1 VQARK
6 APDQAGR
13 GPIKS
18 SRRKTESWRGRWARR
33 SARLGKK
40 PRPLPWAS
48 VGIVLLLLVALPTAC
63 DVALARVYPGL
74 IAWLQYVVTGVYA
87 LTSLVLIWE
96 AAAAWRLGAGER
108 REAASAGETLP
119 LPACTAII
127 AAYLPNEQDIILETV
142 RHMLTSV
149 DVPPDRFQVIL
160 AYNTPESLAIEADLQ
175 EIAAHDPRLL
185 PLRVSGSRSKAENI
199 NAALGAAT
207 GEIVAV
213 YDADHLPAP
222 DCFCR
227 AWRRLSAGAD
237 MVQGR
242 CVIRNHGQNWL
253 TRTVALEFDTIYAV
267 SHPGRAALSGTAIFG
282 GSNGYWRRETLAR
295 MEMNPAMLTEDID
308 VSLRSLLSGCRLVHD
323 RGLVSA
329 ELAPLRLDHWINQ
342 RKRWAQG
349 WLEVA
354 LKHTGAL
361 MRSPHFTTRQKALWF
376 YLLAWREV
384 YPALAI
390 QFFPLVLTSVLTG
403 IKIHW
408 FSSPWLVAAAVLNW
422 SSGPFVLLAT
432 YACAPPRARRGLGAW
447 YWVYGLFSLVYTTG
461 KVLVTLVAQVSHLQR
476 DREWVTTPRTG
487 PQPKGEK
494 ETGAILTEAGMNDP
508 SGECRPG
515 PDSSHGGM
523 D

>member
-1 VQARK
+1 MVA
-6 APDQAGR
+6 
-13 GPIKS
+13 
-18 SRRKTESWRGRWARR
+18 
-33 SARLGKK
+33 
-40 PRPLPWAS
+40 
-48 VGIVLLLLVALPTAC
+48 LLLVALPTAC
-63 DVALARVYPGL
+63 DVTLARVTPGFV
-74 IAWLQYVVTGVYA
+74 AWLQYAVTGIYA
-87 LTSLVLIWE
+87 FTSLVLVWE
-96 AAAAWRLGAGER
+96 AAAAWRLKARER
-108 REAASAGETLP
+108 AEAASEGDPPP

-142 RHMLTSV
+142 RHMLAQV

-160 AYNTPESLAIEADLQ
+160 AYNTPESLSVEADLQ
-175 EIAAHDPRLL
+175 EIAARDPRLL
-185 PLRVSGSRSKAENI
+185 PLRVSGSRSKAENV

-227 AWRRLSAGAD
+227 AWRRIAAGAD

-242 CVIRNHGQNWL
+242 CLIRNHGQNWL
-253 TRTVALEFDTIYAV
+253 TRTVAVEFDTIYAV

-295 MEMNPAMLTEDID
+295 LEMNSSMLTEDID
-308 VSLRSLLSGCRLVHD
+308 VSIRSLLSGCRLVHD
-323 RGLVSA
+323 RALVSA
-329 ELAPLRLDHWINQ
+329 ELAPLQIGHWISQ

-349 WLEVA
+349 WLEVT

-361 MRSPHFTTRQKALWF
+361 MRSPHFTLRQKVLWF

-390 QFFPLVLTSVLTG
+390 QFFPLVLTSALTG

-408 FSSPWLVAAAVLNW
+408 FGSPWLVAAAILNW
-422 SSGPFVLLAT
+422 GSGPFVLLAT
-432 YACAPPRARRGLGAW
+432 YSCAPPRARRGLGAW
-447 YWVYGLFSLVYTTG
+447 YWVSGLFSLVYTTL

-476 DREWVTTPRTG
+476 DREWVTTPRAA
-487 PQPKGEK
+487 PH
-494 ETGAILTEAGMNDP
+494 AEAGETSAALSGSETEPP
-508 SGECRPG
+508 SAPEDCRVG
-515 PDSSHGGM
+515 PD
-523 D
+523 

>member
-1 VQARK
+1 M
-6 APDQAGR
+6 
-13 GPIKS
+13 IKS
-18 SRRKTESWRGRWARR
+18 PRRKTESWRARWVRR

-40 PRPLPWAS
+40 PHPLPWGS
-48 VGIVLLLLVALPTAC
+48 VGVVGLLLVVLPTAF
-63 DVALARVYPGL
+63 DVTLARFFPGL
-74 IAWLQYVVTGVYA
+74 VAWLQYVVTGVYA
-87 LTSLVLIWE
+87 LTSLMLVWE
-96 AAAAWRLGAGER
+96 AAAAWRLKTEER
-108 REAASAGETLP
+108 REATATDETPP

-142 RHMLTSV
+142 QHMLASV
-149 DVPPDRFQVIL
+149 DVPPDLFQVIL

-175 EIAAHDPRLL
+175 EIAARDPRLL
-185 PLRVSGSRSKAENI
+185 PLRVSGSKSKAENV

-207 GEIVAV
+207 GEIVAI

-237 MVQGR
+237 VVQGR
-242 CVIRNHGQNWL
+242 CLIRNHAQNWL

-267 SHPGRAALSGTAIFG
+267 SHPGRAALSGSAIFG

-295 MEMNPAMLTEDID
+295 LELNPAMLTEDID
-308 VSLRSLLSGCRLVHD
+308 VSVRSLLSGCRLVHD

-329 ELAPLRLDHWINQ
+329 ELAPLQVAHWINQ

-354 LKHTGAL
+354 LKYTGAL
-361 MRSPHFTTRQKALWF
+361 MRAPHFTIRQKALWF
-376 YLLAWREV
+376 YLLAWREI

-390 QFFPLVLTSVLTG
+390 QFFPLVFTSVLTG
-403 IKIHW
+403 VKIHW
-408 FSSPWLVAAAVLNW
+408 FGGPLLVAAAVLNW
-422 SSGPFVLLAT
+422 GSGPFVLLAT

-447 YWVYGLFSLVYTTG
+447 YWGYGLFSLIYTTL

-476 DREWVTTPRTG
+476 DREWVTTPRTM
-487 PQPKGEK
+487 PQAKVE
-494 ETGAILTEAGMNDP
+494 ETSAVLAGSETEPHPTPEG
-508 SGECRPG
+508 CRVG
-515 PDSSHGGM
+515 PD
-523 D
+523 

>member
-1 VQARK
+1 M
-6 APDQAGR
+6 
-13 GPIKS
+13 
-18 SRRKTESWRGRWARR
+18 T
-33 SARLGKK
+33 
-40 PRPLPWAS
+40 
-48 VGIVLLLLVALPTAC
+48 
-63 DVALARVYPGL
+63 LARVFPGL

-87 LTSLVLIWE
+87 LSSLVLVWE
-96 AAAAWRLGAGER
+96 AAAAWRLKAGER
-108 REAASAGETLP
+108 REEAAEGETPP
-119 LPACTAII
+119 LPPCTAVI

-160 AYNTPESLAIEADLQ
+160 AYNTPESLAVEADLQ
-175 EIAAHDPRLL
+175 EIAARDPRLL
-185 PLRVSGSRSKAENI
+185 PLRVSGSRSKAENV

-242 CVIRNHGQNWL
+242 CLIRNHGQNWL
-253 TRTVALEFDTIYAV
+253 TRTVAVEFDTIYAV

-282 GSNGYWRRETLAR
+282 GSNGYWQRETLAR
-295 MEMNPAMLTEDID
+295 MEMDPAMLTEDID
-308 VSLRSLLSGCRLVHD
+308 VSVRSLLSGCRLVHD

-329 ELAPLRLDHWINQ
+329 ELAPLQAGHWINQ

-361 MRSPHFTTRQKALWF
+361 MRSPHFTPRQKALWF

-408 FSSPWLVAAAVLNW
+408 FGSPLLIAAAVLNW
-422 SSGPFVLLAT
+422 GSGPFVLLAT
-432 YACAPPRARRGLGAW
+432 YACASPRTRPALGAW
-447 YWVYGLFSLVYTTG
+447 YWVYGLFSLVYTTL
-461 KVLVTLVAQVSHLQR
+461 KVAVTLVAQVSHLQR

-487 PQPKGEK
+487 PQSKGEEETAAALK
-494 ETGAILTEAGMNDP
+494 EAQLSDT
-508 SGECRPG
+508 SGECPTEPDGAHAG
-515 PDSSHGGM
+515 PE
-523 D
+523 

>member
-1 VQARK
+1 M
-6 APDQAGR
+6 
-13 GPIKS
+13 
-18 SRRKTESWRGRWARR
+18 
-33 SARLGKK
+33 
-40 PRPLPWAS
+40 
-48 VGIVLLLLVALPTAC
+48 VLLLLVALPTAF
-63 DVALARVYPGL
+63 DVTLARVHPGL
-74 IAWLQYVVTGVYA
+74 VAWLQYIVTGVYA
-87 LTSLVLIWE
+87 LTSMMLVWE
-96 AAAAWRLGAGER
+96 AVAAWRLRAGER
-108 REAASAGETLP
+108 REAVGEPPP

-127 AAYLPNEQDIILETV
+127 AAYLPNEQDIILETI
-142 RHMLTSV
+142 RHMLASV

-160 AYNTPESLAIEADLQ
+160 AYNTPESLAVEADLQ
-175 EIAAHDPRLL
+175 EIAARDPRLL
-185 PLRVSGSRSKAENI
+185 PLRVSGSKSKAENV

-213 YDADHLPAP
+213 YDADHWPAP

-242 CVIRNHGQNWL
+242 CLIRNHGQNWL
-253 TRTVALEFDTIYAV
+253 TRTVAIEFDTIYTV
-267 SHPGRAALSGTAIFG
+267 SHPGRASLSGNAIFG

-295 MEMNPAMLTEDID
+295 LELNPAMLTEDID

-323 RGLVSA
+323 PGLGSA

-361 MRSPHFTTRQKALWF
+361 MRSPHFTVRQKAMWF

-390 QFFPLVLTSVLTG
+390 QFFPLVFTSLLTG

-408 FSSPWLVAAAVLNW
+408 FGSPWLIAAAVLNW
-422 SSGPFVLLAT
+422 GSGPFVLLAT
-432 YACAPPRARRGLGAW
+432 YACAPPRTRRGLGAW
-447 YWVYGLFSLVYTTG
+447 YWSYGLCGLVYTTL
-461 KVLVTLVAQVSHLQR
+461 KVTVTLAAQVSHLQR
-476 DREWVTTPRTG
+476 NREWVTTPRTG
-487 PQPKGEK
+487 PTK
-494 ETGAILTEAGMNDP
+494 ENEETAAAILAEAQRNDFP
-508 SGECRPG
+508 GECRAG
-515 PDSSHGGM
+515 PDSLQ
-523 D
+523 